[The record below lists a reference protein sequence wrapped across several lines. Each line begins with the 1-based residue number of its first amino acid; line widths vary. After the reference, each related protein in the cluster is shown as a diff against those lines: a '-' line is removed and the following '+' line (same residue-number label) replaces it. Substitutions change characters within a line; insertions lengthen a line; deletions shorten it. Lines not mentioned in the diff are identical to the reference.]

1 LIDAVYT
8 ATKMKKEL
16 TDIVAAYE
24 QNIRTGTGMVLATV
38 VHVEGSSY
46 RRPGARML
54 VDETGKI
61 TGAISGGCLEGD
73 ALRKALM
80 ALHQQ
85 QNKLVSYN
93 SMEEDD
99 ATFGIQLGCN
109 GIVHILFEPIHP
121 QDANNPVACL
131 QQAIQERKE
140 AVLVTLF
147 SLQATHNQ
155 QPGTCYLLTKE
166 NTVSSALPTTL
177 ETVVAA
183 KALQVLLTKTSLF
196 ADNINQQAL
205 SAFIEFVSPAV
216 ALHIIG
222 AGNDA
227 MPLVHMA
234 KQLGWQVSVMDGRNH
249 LVTQTRFP
257 LADHLVVGKPEQII
271 HDISK
276 DEWSVVVMMTH
287 NYNYDLAL
295 LPLLL
300 KHSLRYIGMLG
311 PKRRMERLLNELVQQ
326 GCTIT
331 AAQQQHL
338 YGPVGLDIGAE
349 TSEEI
354 ALSVLA
360 EIKAVLS
367 YRNGYSLRYRQEAIH
382 PRSNSTTEA
391 TEHS

>member
-1 LIDAVYT
+1 MT
-8 ATKMKKEL
+8 KEL

-54 VDETGKI
+54 VDEEGKI

-85 QNKLVSYN
+85 QIKLVSYN
-93 SMEEDD
+93 SMDEDD
-99 ATFGIQLGCN
+99 VAFGIQLGCN
-109 GIVHILFEPIHP
+109 GIVHILFEPIEP
-121 QDANNPVACL
+121 NDANNPVACL

-147 SLQATHNQ
+147 SLQAPNGR
-155 QPGTCYLLTKE
+155 QPGTCYLLTE
-166 NTVSSALPTTL
+166 SNTVRRAMPAAL
-177 ETVVAA
+177 ETVIAA
-183 KALQVLLTKTSLF
+183 SAQQVLQTKTSLF
-196 ADNINQQAL
+196 ADNIHQQAL
-205 SAFIEFVSPAV
+205 SAFIEYVSPAI

-227 MPLVHMA
+227 MPLVHIA
-234 KQLGWQVSVMDGRNH
+234 KQLGWQVSVFDGRNN
-249 LVTQTRFP
+249 LVTKYRFP
-257 LADHLVVGKPEQII
+257 SADHLVVGKPEQII
-271 HDISK
+271 HHISK

-300 KHSLRYIGMLG
+300 QHSLRYIGMLG
-311 PKRRMERLLNELVQQ
+311 PKRRMERLLNELAQQ
-326 GCTIT
+326 GCTLT
-331 AAQQQHL
+331 EGQQQHL

-360 EIKAVLS
+360 EIKAVFS
-367 YRNGYSLRYRQEAIH
+367 SRNGYSLRYRQDAIH
-382 PRSNSTTEA
+382 PRSNSTPEA
-391 TEHS
+391 MEQS